1 MANVGIKEKLK
12 TKIPLLE
19 KLSVSRRQK
28 KAKQNMEGNFETYK
42 ETFFK
47 YSSSGM
53 VESNDPAYLRMKII
67 IGSHI
72 LEKGLCH
79 SDYRPGFGKQSV
91 IDMQLYLK
99 IYLSTPDP
107 DRFAIE
113 NAVSLLREYHAANT
127 KHEFDDSDYLFID
140 QFEDIGIKQVSPYLI
155 HVEAAKEVDTFRLFA
170 NKRHSVR
177 VYETDGLPI
186 SSSLLRD
193 VISIAN
199 TAPSACNRQAT
210 HVFAVTNR
218 EVIKQVEKIHGGCKG
233 FGEHVSAFLFITS
246 DLSLYSSNEVKLPIY
261 DAGIYAMNLLYALQS
276 FGLYS
281 CALNGS
287 FPGDA
292 TNMIHHVTGIP
303 DKYDI
308 NGLVAVYNLPSKT
321 EVMIA
326 ASPRREADD
335 VLTFL

>member
-1 MANVGIKEKLK
+1 MANVGIKETLK
-12 TKIPLLE
+12 TKIPLLAR
-19 KLSVSRRQK
+19 LSVFNRQK
-28 KAKQNMEGNFETYK
+28 KAKQNMEGNFELYK
-42 ETFFK
+42 KSFFM

-53 VESNDPAYLRMKII
+53 LESNDPAYLRMKII

-72 LEKGLCH
+72 LEKGLSH
-79 SDYRPGFGKQSV
+79 SNYRPGFGKQSV

-99 IYLSTPDP
+99 TYLSTPDP
-107 DRFAIE
+107 DKFAIE
-113 NAVSLLREYHAANT
+113 YAVSLLKEYHTANT
-127 KHEFDDSDYLFID
+127 KHEFDDSDYLFIE
-140 QFEDIGIKQVSPYLI
+140 QFKDIDIKQVSPYLI
-155 HVEAAKEVDTFRLFA
+155 RVETAQEVDTFQSFA

-186 SSSLLRD
+186 HSSLLQD
-193 VISIAN
+193 VISLAN

-218 EVIKQVEKIHGGCKG
+218 EMIKQVEKIHGGCKG

-261 DAGIYAMNLLYALQS
+261 DAGIYTMNLLYALQS

-281 CALNGS
+281 CTLNGS

-308 NGLVAVYNLPSKT
+308 NGLVAVYSLPSKT
-321 EVMIA
+321 EVMVA
-326 ASPRREADD
+326 ASPRREADE
-335 VLTFL
+335 VLTIL